1 MENEENNC
9 KEKLKNLQIGEIIAH
24 QDATIVELKEM
35 IECLER
41 KLIAYDREILRRM
54 GR

>member
-1 MENEENNC
+1 MENEEINP
-9 KEKLKNLQIGEIIAH
+9 KERLKVLQIGEIMAH
-24 QDATIVELKEM
+24 QDAKIGELKEM

-41 KLIAYDREILRRM
+41 KLVAFDREILRRM